1 MFVVFVIRLFDWR
14 PEKLR
19 GERSKHERVVIVKN
33 LFEPSLFDKDVSL
46 ILEYQQ
52 DLREECGKC
61 GEVKRVVLYDV
72 STHICLKTIL
82 ISISETMHYCIDMLN
97 LNSKVNRPGLNL
109 FYLSYGYS
117 YCLIFSIMI
126 F

>member
-82 ISISETMHYCIDMLN
+82 I
-97 LNSKVNRPGLNL
+97 
-109 FYLSYGYS
+109 
-117 YCLIFSIMI
+117 
-126 F
+126 